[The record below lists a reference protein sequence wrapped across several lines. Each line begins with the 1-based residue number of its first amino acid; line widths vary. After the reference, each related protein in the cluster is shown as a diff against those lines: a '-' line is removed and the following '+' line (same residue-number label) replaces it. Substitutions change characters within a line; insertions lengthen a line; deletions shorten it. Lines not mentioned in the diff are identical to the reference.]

1 MVSLDQE
8 SGWRRK
14 RPIYAAALTGARR
27 SRHRREPPERTFVC
41 VSFALQQP
49 LKSLAWDRD
58 GFVLYY
64 KRLEVGVFKL
74 PKLAPGTRSVEL
86 KTSELAMLLDGIDLS
101 QLKRTPRY

>member
-1 MVSLDQE
+1 
-8 SGWRRK
+8 
-14 RPIYAAALTGARR
+14 
-27 SRHRREPPERTFVC
+27 
-41 VSFALQQP
+41 
-49 LKSLAWDRD
+49 LAWDRD